1 MKRIILLSI
10 LFLPLTLS
18 PLKGIAADLPTLAI
32 VDFTSAVRRTNMVQM
47 FPDILSEKLVN
58 EVLFDVLE
66 REKLNSAVTE
76 LGLSGSGLVS
86 QDAAIEVGKVIGAQY
101 MLTGKI
107 LDFSKT
113 KKTFRNYGTQI
124 DTTIVRLMVSA
135 EIIETATSRKIFAKK
150 ASSSRKFNAMGGLKI
165 TDSMHGGD
173 LANDVAEKLV
183 AAMLGSKKLQR
194 IANAST
200 KSDGVAL
207 TINSTPENAD
217 VEIDGVFY
225 GNTGVPFNVPTG
237 VHTIKV
243 TLPGYEAWEKKVMV
257 KDGLS
262 FNVRLAEKVDK
273 QKVEIEIK
281 DESKK

>member
-124 DTTIVRLMVSA
+124 ATMTAICPN
-135 EIIETATSRKIFAKK
+135 ATSATTRSRHPADEAGEI
-150 ASSSRKFNAMGGLKI
+150 ASQ
-165 TDSMHGGD
+165 T
-173 LANDVAEKLV
+173 
-183 AAMLGSKKLQR
+183 
-194 IANAST
+194 
-200 KSDGVAL
+200 
-207 TINSTPENAD
+207 
-217 VEIDGVFY
+217 
-225 GNTGVPFNVPTG
+225 TG
-237 VHTIKV
+237 VHPTPHTGVAPAIS
-243 TLPGYEAWEKKVMV
+243 GI
-257 KDGLS
+257 G
-262 FNVRLAEKVDK
+262 R
-273 QKVEIEIK
+273 
-281 DESKK
+281 